1 MKKIMLCA
9 AFVVASF
16 GFANAQVV
24 KCTEKKC
31 EKTEQC
37 TKDKQC
43 KDAKHECDM
52 ACKKDCKTSGACCK
66 KADKK
71 GACCKQDAKKC
82 PAKKAQGKKAAKKD
96 KM

>member
-9 AFVVASF
+9 ALVVASF
-16 GFANAQVV
+16 GFANGEVV

-31 EKTEQC
+31 
-37 TKDKQC
+37 
-43 KDAKHECDM
+43 
-52 ACKKDCKTSGACCK
+52 K

-71 GACCKQDAKKC
+71 GARCKKDAKKC

>member
-52 ACKKDCKTSGACCK
+52 ACKKD
-66 KADKK
+66 
-71 GACCKQDAKKC
+71 AKKC

>member
-43 KDAKHECDM
+43 KDAKHPE
-52 ACKKDCKTSGACCK
+52 
-66 KADKK
+66 
-71 GACCKQDAKKC
+71 
-82 PAKKAQGKKAAKKD
+82 PAAKRQIRRAHAARKTLRNVQLR
-96 KM
+96 KHRARKLPRKTRCNSLSAASPKKK